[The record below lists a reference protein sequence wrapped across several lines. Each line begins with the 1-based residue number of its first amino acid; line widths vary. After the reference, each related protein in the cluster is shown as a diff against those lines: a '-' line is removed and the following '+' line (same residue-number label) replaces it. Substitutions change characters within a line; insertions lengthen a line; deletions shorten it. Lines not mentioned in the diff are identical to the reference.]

1 MNLLVVGDSKDRDTT
16 LYPSGNSYI
25 LHLNSPVRNV
35 TRVDLVSARVPNTV
49 YNLTTTSNVMT
60 IGGANVTLVQ
70 GFYSAG
76 GLAAAVTLTGLTCMT
91 YLPNEGHFLFSNTA
105 NFNLHITSQEF
116 ATMAGLS
123 NGTTYSSNLATS
135 IDPAYAGQYIIR
147 SDNVI
152 NMSMNEFVY
161 LDIDELRTPNHVATG
176 AIADSSGT
184 INGSNAG
191 RSFAPIIMDVGS
203 ACIKNFKETEYKI
216 SVTYPEP
223 IGMLSRL
230 TVRWYDKNGAL
241 LNFRGLET
249 NAFVLRFHVQK
260 DVRDLPPPPPL
271 RDVELER
278 VIEAMSLLPEKPPE
292 KKRKIPWALITIALL
307 LGFFVYRTFFNA
319 PSPRIS
325 AGPG

>member
-1 MNLLVVGDSKDRDTT
+1 
-16 LYPSGNSYI
+16 
-25 LHLNSPVRNV
+25 
-35 TRVDLVSARVPNTV
+35 
-49 YNLTTTSNVMT
+49 
-60 IGGANVTLVQ
+60 
-70 GFYSAG
+70 
-76 GLAAAVTLTGLTCMT
+76 
-91 YLPNEGHFLFSNTA
+91 
-105 NFNLHITSQEF
+105 
-116 ATMAGLS
+116 MAGLS
-123 NGTTYSSNLATS
+123 NGITYSSSLATS

-147 SDNVI
+147 STNVI

-223 IGMLSRL
+223 IGILSRL

-319 PSPRIS
+319 PSPHIS
-325 AGPG
+325 AAPG